1 MKIKNSL
8 LIILFFLGIGLNAQN
23 KDSIKISD
31 LENRVKYLEEYK
43 GNVESVYKIEL
54 DNAIKAYQ
62 KDFDSQYGD
71 LKSLLK
77 IILFLGLSGGLF
89 GAYLWFYGIKKK
101 ANEQI
106 NKRIEDIVE
115 QKREDIIEL
124 IQSQEFERKLKQTK
138 SLLVISDNESGQ
150 KEMKKIMTKFK
161 FKNVIYRINKSYK
174 SLPEHD
180 LVIINNIDGE
190 FKQKEVN
197 KLLEEI
203 NDEDVFFVIYTTER
217 LESNPRLNFANS
229 KFTLYNN
236 IFTTLS
242 FTETLKA

>member
-1 MKIKNSL
+1 MKIKNNL
-8 LIILFFLGIGLNAQN
+8 LTVIFFLSIGLNAQN

-115 QKREDIIEL
+115 QKREDIIKL

-138 SLLVISDNESGQ
+138 SLLVISDNEFGQ

-174 SLPEHD
+174 NLPEHD

-197 KLLEEI
+197 KLLKEI
-203 NDEDVFFVIYTTER
+203 DDEDVFFVIYTTER
-217 LESNPRLNFANS
+217 LENNPRLNFANS

-242 FTETLKA
+242 FTETFKA